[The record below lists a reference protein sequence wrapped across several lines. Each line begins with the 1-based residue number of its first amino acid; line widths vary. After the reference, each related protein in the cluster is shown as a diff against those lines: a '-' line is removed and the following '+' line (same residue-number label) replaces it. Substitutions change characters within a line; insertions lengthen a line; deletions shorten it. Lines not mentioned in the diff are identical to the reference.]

1 MGRPWCDVDADI
13 KPWLGITST
22 DHDAVLTVLRDS
34 VEQSVAN
41 YVEHEFESTVVA
53 GEVID
58 GTRADAIAPKN
69 WPILSVQ
76 SLHLFANG
84 DGSGGELIDPSQYV
98 VEEWGINLGDGLYSS
113 RGRSTIRLA
122 YTWGFASL
130 PADAK
135 LAILQTVEAEFRRKK
150 RKTIGGG
157 SRSKKD
163 ESEGAS
169 TGSDES
175 AWDKKSGLPKSILGK
190 LNSYKQGPEFTSQP
204 MATRNL

>member
-1 MGRPWCDVDADI
+1 MGRPWCDVDTDI
-13 KPWLGITST
+13 KPWLSITTT
-22 DHDAVLTVLRDS
+22 DHDTTLAILRDS

-41 YVEHEFESTVVA
+41 YVEHEFESKVEP

-58 GTRADAIAPKN
+58 GTKADAIAPKN

-76 SLHLFANG
+76 SLHMYASI
-84 DGSGGELIDPSQYV
+84 DGTGGNLIDPSQYK
-98 VEEWGINLGDGLYSS
+98 VEDWGIVLGDGLHSS
-113 RGRSTIRLA
+113 RGRGTIRLA

-150 RKTIGGG
+150 RKSIGAGA
-157 SRSKKD
+157 RSKKD
-163 ESEGAS
+163 ESEGQGS
-169 TGSDES
+169 GSDES
-175 AWDKKSGLPKSILGK
+175 AWDKKSGLPKAVLGK